1 MSALTF
7 TLKIIPEQRLD
18 MSPLTPDAIA
28 GMSGSEIA
36 AIHLP
41 YGKRQLRAD
50 EVFDLSGSDCHDIV
64 IANSHSKL
72 DYIGSKMKT
81 GSITVKGDAGSF
93 LGFQMRG
100 GYLAVHGNVDAY
112 AASGMSNGL
121 IHIHGN
127 TGDFLAAA
135 IVGDRKGMKG
145 GTVIVTGN
153 AGERVG
159 DQMRRGMLLIE
170 GNAGSYC
177 ASRMLAGT
185 IGVLG
190 NVGEYVG
197 YGMRR
202 GTLLLTKVPNMHAT
216 LQDCGTH
223 TLPFLSLMFKSFAS
237 LPTKFAKIS
246 ANRVQRYAGDIA
258 NDGKGEILILE
269 ESTLIV

>member
-7 TLKIIPEQRLD
+7 TLKIEPRQRID
-18 MSPLTPDAIA
+18 MSLLTPDAL
-28 GMSGSEIA
+28 SGKSREEIA
-36 AIHLP
+36 AIRLP
-41 YGKRQLRAD
+41 YGKKQLRVD
-50 EVFDLSGSDCHDIV
+50 EAFDLSGDDSGNIV
-64 IANSHSKL
+64 IENSSAKL

-81 GSITVKGDAGSF
+81 GAITVKGHAGSY

-100 GYLAVHGNVDAY
+100 GKLTAHGNVDAY
-112 AASGMSNGL
+112 AASGLAGGL

-127 TGDFLAAA
+127 AGDFLAAA

-145 GTVIVTGN
+145 GIVIVTGN
-153 AGERVG
+153 AGDRVG
-159 DQMRRGMLLIE
+159 DQMRRGILLIE

-190 NVGEYVG
+190 SVGEYVG

-202 GTLLLTKVPNMHAT
+202 GTLLLAKTPDMHAT

-223 TLPFLSLMFKSFAS
+223 TLPFLSLMFKSFGQ
-237 LPTKFAKIS
+237 LPSEFARMDTS
-246 ANRVQRYAGDIA
+246 RVQRYAGDIA
-258 NDGKGEILILE
+258 NDGKGEILVLK
-269 ESTLIV
+269 